1 MSDLTTNDNND
12 NLFLE
17 SQKSLQ
23 ESQMSLF
30 KILRKKDQED
40 KVRDQQL
47 NVAKVEREKMAE
59 SLKYLHDDNRAR
71 KVNEGRVTANF
82 VAKILG
88 LKSDTSVTRPLGM
101 ELRNISLKLRIPIK
115 QTDADTNA
123 VYSTVNTYHPY
134 VAKIYIEQNGYPV
147 PPQFQYIS
155 KP

>member
-1 MSDLTTNDNND
+1 MSDLTTNNNND

-47 NVAKVEREKMAE
+47 NVAKAEREKMAE

>member
-40 KVRDQQL
+40 KVRDQKL
-47 NVAKVEREKMAE
+47 ENMAE
-59 SLKYLHDDNRAR
+59 SLKYLHEDNRAR
-71 KVNEGRVTANF
+71 KANEGRITANSL
-82 VAKILG
+82 AKILG
-88 LKSDTSVTRPLGM
+88 FKTDIPTTKPIGIALT
-101 ELRNISLKLRIPIK
+101 NISKRLRIPTK
-115 QTDADTNA
+115 TTDADTNA

-134 VAKIYIEQNGYPV
+134 VAKVYIEQNGYPV
-147 PPQFQYIS
+147 PPQFQYIT

>member
-1 MSDLTTNDNND
+1 MSDLTTNNNND

>member
-40 KVRDQQL
+40 KVRDQKL
-47 NVAKVEREKMAE
+47 ENMAE
-59 SLKYLHDDNRAR
+59 SLKYLHEDNRAR

-88 LKSDTSVTRPLGM
+88 LKSDTSVTRPIGM

-147 PPQFQYIS
+147 PPQFQYIT

>member
-1 MSDLTTNDNND
+1 MSDLTTNNNND

-47 NVAKVEREKMAE
+47 NVAKAEREKMAE

-134 VAKIYIEQNGYPV
+134 VAKIYIEQKGYPV